1 MQQTR
6 RQFVR
11 TLFMATQAAA
21 FAPGLAREMFAAETK
36 ADSLNFLLLG
46 DWGRKGEPDQ
56 VAVARQMG
64 ICGEK
69 LAAKFVVAVG
79 DNFYEHGVT
88 SVTDAHWQKSF
99 EQVYTARSLQVPW
112 WAVLGN
118 HDYVGNCDAQ
128 IDYSQSPKARS
139 SQRWNMPARYFARTE
154 AIDAKTSVDCFY
166 LDTTPMA
173 NLEGDEANS
182 YDNAKSQDVPKQL
195 AWFKDALEAS
205 KAPWKIVVG
214 HHPIYSGGV
223 HGDTPY
229 LVNHVLPL
237 LEKHGVQVFFN
248 GHDHDLQHLQAG
260 KVNLFCTG
268 GGSTPRKYIK
278 TTTHTKFG
286 LGSSGFIAASLSADA
301 LDVRMIDDAGKQLYS
316 TSVPRNS

>member
-11 TLFMATQAAA
+11 TLFVATQAAA
-21 FAPGLAREMFAAETK
+21 FGPGLAKDLFAAETK
-36 ADSLNFLLLG
+36 ASTLDFLLLG

-56 VAVARQMG
+56 AAVAKQMG

-69 LAAKFVVAVG
+69 IDAKFVISVG
-79 DNFYEHGVT
+79 DNFYENGVT

-99 EQVYTARSLQVPW
+99 EKVYTAPALDVPW

-118 HDYVGNCDAQ
+118 HDYRGNCNAQ
-128 IDYSQSPKARS
+128 IEYTHLPKAQHS
-139 SQRWNMPARYFARTE
+139 SKRWNMPARYYPRTE
-154 AIDAKTSVDCFY
+154 RIDAKNAVDFFY
-166 LDTTPMA
+166 IDTTPMA
-173 NLEGDEANS
+173 NLDGDETTFTSNV
-182 YDNAKSQDVPKQL
+182 KSQSVTKQMDWL
-195 AWFKDALEAS
+195 KTALQAS
-205 KAPWKIVVG
+205 TAPWKIAVG
-214 HHPIYSGGV
+214 HHPIYSGGQ

-229 LVNHVLPL
+229 MVKHVLPL

-268 GGSTPRKYIK
+268 GGSRPRKTIK
-278 TTTHTKFG
+278 TTAHTKFG
-286 LGSSGFIAASLSADA
+286 LGCSGFIAASLSANA
-301 LDVRMIDDAGKQLYS
+301 LDVQMIDDTGKLLYS
-316 TSVPRNS
+316 TSVPRV